1 MTVGTPFKPGYDSR
15 RNLTGRPT
23 EAKELMDV
31 LRSQIPYE
39 KIALAL
45 DKLVDAGDPGTIKYM
60 VDRHLGTP
68 AQSIQ
73 ISGDAERPLH
83 LLAGVA
89 GRDLAPQLP
98 SGEAGGSAAED
109 TIQID
114 GEAQW
119 VREAHCL
126 DDLED
131 APPPPGGHDG
141 ASPHGA
147 EGA

>member
-1 MTVGTPFKPGYDSR
+1 MIPGTFKPGYDPR

-68 AQSIQ
+68 AQSITV
-73 ISGDAERPLH
+73 SGDAERPLH
-83 LLAGVA
+83 ALIGVE
-89 GRDLAPQLP
+89 GRDYTPMTAQEAPEALP
-98 SGEAGGSAAED
+98 AP
-109 TIQID
+109 T
-114 GEAQW
+114 
-119 VREAHCL
+119 EAHCL
-126 DDLED
+126 DDLD
-131 APPPPGGHDG
+131 D
-141 ASPHGA
+141 
-147 EGA
+147 

>member
-1 MTVGTPFKPGYDSR
+1 MIPGTFKPGYDPR

-73 ISGDAERPLH
+73 VTGDAERPLH
-83 LLAGVA
+83 ALIGVA
-89 GRDLAPQLP
+89 TRDLQPLAPQAAPEALP
-98 SGEAGGSAAED
+98 GPQE
-109 TIQID
+109 
-114 GEAQW
+114 
-119 VREAHCL
+119 VHCL
-126 DDLED
+126 DDL
-131 APPPPGGHDG
+131 DG
-141 ASPHGA
+141 A
-147 EGA
+147 

>member
-1 MTVGTPFKPGYDSR
+1 MIPGAFKPGYDSR

-45 DKLVDAGDPGTIKYM
+45 DKLVEAGDPGTIKYM

-73 ISGDAERPLH
+73 VSGDAERPLH
-83 LLAGVA
+83 ALIGVV
-89 GRDLAPQLP
+89 GRDLAPLVTQDAPEAL
-98 SGEAGGSAAED
+98 SGPQEAD
-109 TIQID
+109 RPV
-114 GEAQW
+114 W
-119 VREAHCL
+119 AHCL
-126 DDLED
+126 DDLE
-131 APPPPGGHDG
+131 
-141 ASPHGA
+141 
-147 EGA
+147 E

>member
-1 MTVGTPFKPGYDSR
+1 MIPGTFKPGYDPR

-68 AQSIQ
+68 AQSVKV
-73 ISGDAERPLH
+73 SGDAERPLH
-83 LLAGVA
+83 LLVGVP
-89 GRDLAPQLP
+89 GRDLQPLAAQDAPQLP
-98 SGEAGGSAAED
+98 PGP
-109 TIQID
+109 Q
-114 GEAQW
+114 
-119 VREAHCL
+119 EAHCL
-126 DDLED
+126 DDLE
-131 APPPPGGHDG
+131 
-141 ASPHGA
+141 
-147 EGA
+147 EE